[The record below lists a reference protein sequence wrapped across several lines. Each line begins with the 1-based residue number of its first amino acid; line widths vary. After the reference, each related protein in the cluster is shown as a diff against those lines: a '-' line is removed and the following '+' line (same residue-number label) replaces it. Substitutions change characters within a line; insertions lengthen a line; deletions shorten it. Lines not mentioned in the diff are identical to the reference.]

1 MFFQVYLI
9 RDVSVEKNTKNPY
22 PTQNSLSPV
31 RGGESLRRGF
41 TLLDEK
47 SSNLVP
53 SIVVT
58 FPDGYTDRL
67 MLGRQGDDRIL
78 NTPGI
83 VYLCVF

>member
-47 SSNLVP
+47 YNLV
-53 SIVVT
+53 I
-58 FPDGYTDRL
+58 
-67 MLGRQGDDRIL
+67 
-78 NTPGI
+78 GI
-83 VYLCVF
+83 NFTLL